1 MTTRTSPVWLP
12 PPELL
17 PDVRSALR
25 GTAERLTAPGDGPG
39 VPPESGTG
47 PRPTDAEPLPNP
59 REAVY
64 DAHFSVART
73 SCDPA
78 RTLLRALLHTTAEV
92 STWVSEDIR
101 ATLHTAL
108 TVCGLSAPA
117 PAEAPPRT
125 PVARWEAGHRLFF
138 ALTAATV
145 VALRDATAR
154 PVGRHPGPA
163 ATWDAA
169 VLLRASAA
177 AMEAT
182 ASFAPH
188 AYEREVRPSMEP
200 PEERDG
206 FSGLWS
212 ADHRAL
218 VRQLGL
224 WGAAHV
230 GACPEGC
237 AAGSALRTALADVH
251 AAHRGICARFVGRG
265 PSLLGGGADALHTL
279 DRLATSRSRMLRPDA
294 ALPPALRRRKT
305 ADLRK
310 MDDHASE

>member
-1 MTTRTSPVWLP
+1 MITRTSPVWLP

-25 GTAERLTAPGDGPG
+25 GTAGRLTAPGDDLG
-39 VPPESGTG
+39 VPPGSGTG
-47 PRPTDAEPLPNP
+47 PRPVDAEPLPNP
-59 REAVY
+59 REAAY

-78 RTLLRALLHTTAEV
+78 RTLLRALLRTTAEV
-92 STWVSEDIR
+92 SAWVSEDTR
-101 ATLHTAL
+101 AALHTAL

-117 PAEAPPRT
+117 PAGTPPGT
-125 PVARWEAGHRLFF
+125 SVARWEAGHRLFF

-188 AYEREVRPSMEP
+188 VYEREVRPSMEP

-218 VRQLGL
+218 VRQLGI
-224 WGAAHV
+224 WGRAHA
-230 GACPEGC
+230 GSCPKGC
-237 AAGSALRTALADVH
+237 VAGSALRAALADVH
-251 AAHRGICARFVGRG
+251 VAHHGICARFVGRG

-279 DRLATSRSRMLRPDA
+279 DRLAVSRSRMLRPDV
-294 ALPPALRRRKT
+294 ALPPAPRCRKAADLRRR
-305 ADLRK
+305 
-310 MDDHASE
+310 